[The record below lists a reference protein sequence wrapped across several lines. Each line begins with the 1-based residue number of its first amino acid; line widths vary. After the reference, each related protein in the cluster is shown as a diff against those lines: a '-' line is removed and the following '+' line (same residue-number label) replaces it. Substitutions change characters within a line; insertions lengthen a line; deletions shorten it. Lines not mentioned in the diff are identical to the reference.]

1 MYCVK
6 TVKCHVRVILILN
19 PTMVNNELPNWMN
32 DDNDGSNIVSDKK
45 FDPHVFG
52 TSARSIITVTSH
64 GENIISKAPTCTTS
78 SDSDHMEEGLPRIIL
93 MMRLANI
100 GVAAALMLISLIKIA
115 GLPSISMWVLS
126 MYALCGALLICL
138 LETQLKFLRVA
149 IALNFGFLFS
159 ASLRFLYYFLLATV
173 SFTFGILGGIVAFA
187 IVAVAIFNSYVLF
200 RFPTY
205 RVVRERIAEEEDKLI
220 EAKVSREVK
229 RQTVRSLL
237 SGS

>member
-1 MYCVK
+1 
-6 TVKCHVRVILILN
+6 
-19 PTMVNNELPNWMN
+19 MVNNELPNWMN
-32 DDNDGSNIVSDKK
+32 DDNDGSNVVSDNK

-52 TSARSIITVTSH
+52 TSARSINTASSH
-64 GENIISKAPTCTTS
+64 GENIGSKATTTS

-100 GVAAALMLISLIKIA
+100 GVAAALMLISLIKMA

-159 ASLRFLYYFLLATV
+159 GSLRFLYYFLLATI

-187 IVAVAIFNSYVLF
+187 IVAVAIFNTYVLF

-205 RVVRERIAEEEDKLI
+205 RIVRERIAEEEDKLI

-229 RQTVRSLL
+229 RQTVKSLL

>member
-1 MYCVK
+1 
-6 TVKCHVRVILILN
+6 
-19 PTMVNNELPNWMN
+19 MVNHELPNWMN
-32 DDNDGSNIVSDKK
+32 DDNDGSNIVSDNK

-52 TSARSIITVTSH
+52 TSARSINTISSH
-64 GENIISKAPTCTTS
+64 GENNISKATTTS
-78 SDSDHMEEGLPRIIL
+78 SDPDHMEEGLPRIIL

-100 GVAAALMLISLIKIA
+100 GVAAALMLISLIKMA

-159 ASLRFLYYFLLATV
+159 GSLRFLYYFLLATI

-187 IVAVAIFNSYVLF
+187 IVAVAIFNTYVLF

-205 RVVRERIAEEEDKLI
+205 RIVRERIAEEEDKLI

-229 RQTVRSLL
+229 RQTVKSLL